1 MGAFRVVIHGRVQGV
16 GYRWFAREVCEAN
29 AVSGWVRNR
38 RNGTVEAELHGSY
51 TDVQAVLDSMAQ
63 GPPGAQVDEIAVT
76 DVSAPAARGFEIRA
90 TG

>member
-38 RNGTVEAELHGSY
+38 RDGTVEAELHGNDS
-51 TDVQAVLDSMAQ
+51 DVTTALARLRD
-63 GPPGAQVDEIAVT
+63 GPRHSVVDDVAATEIPPSHT
-76 DVSAPAARGFEIRA
+76 SGFEIRP
-90 TG
+90 TV